1 MEHSKATLE
10 QAMQLSVSSI
20 SSKLLMAILCLGIAS
35 CDGSGSE
42 ASVPSAVLQA
52 FNTTY
57 PNVSPKWELMPYGYE
72 AVFVQDG
79 LEYEVEYS
87 SSGEWLETEYEVQ
100 EVQFPQA
107 VLQTVRQ
114 QYPNYTITKYE
125 IELTPLGTF
134 YEVEVEGNGQEIEL
148 YFDEQGRPTANS
160 NEDV

>member
-1 MEHSKATLE
+1 
-10 QAMQLSVSSI
+10 MQFSVSSV
-20 SSKLLMAILCLGIAS
+20 SSRILLATLCLGLAS
-35 CDGSGSE
+35 CGGSGSD
-42 ASVPSAVLQA
+42 ASVPDAVVQT

-57 PNVSPKWELMPYGYE
+57 PNISPQWEPMPYGYE

-87 SSGEWLETEYEVQ
+87 STGEWLETEYEVQ
-100 EVQFPQA
+100 EFQFPQA

-114 QYPNYTITKYE
+114 QYPNYVITKYE

-148 YFDEQGRPTANS
+148 YFDEQGQPAANY
-160 NEDV
+160 NEDA

>member
-10 QAMQLSVSSI
+10 QAMQISVSSI
-20 SSKLLMAILCLGIAS
+20 SSKVLMATLCLGTAS
-35 CDGSGSE
+35 CDRSGSD
-42 ASVPSAVLQA
+42 ALVPDAVLQA

-57 PNVSPKWELMPYGYE
+57 PDVSPQWELMPYGYE

-87 SSGEWLETEYEVQ
+87 SAGEWLETEYEVQ
-100 EVQFPQA
+100 ELQFPQA

-125 IELTPLGTF
+125 VELTPLGTF

-148 YFDEQGRPTANS
+148 YFNEQGQPTTNS
-160 NEDV
+160 NEDA